1 MILQDMCRKSL
12 ITNSDPARKNIYSS
26 EYSYGISPFNEK
38 KKPKKPIIWFL
49 PEVNMKPKSLVHSLD
64 KNSIILLI
72 QAWFAYKNVLL
83 NKLSWDKKYQF

>member
-38 KKPKKPIIWFL
+38 KKTQKTFY
-49 PEVNMKPKSLVHSLD
+49 LVPSRRKHETKVPSP
-64 KNSIILLI
+64 
-72 QAWFAYKNVLL
+72 F
-83 NKLSWDKKYQF
+83 FG